1 MESNS
6 KFYGILRQ
14 KNNIEELNIQIANCE
29 SEIKS
34 QENNKKLF
42 KRWAIIPPVVILT
55 FLLFGSLAIDFWFN
69 GMDGISILTFLETVN
84 LPLLVPLAASIGF
97 PAFYG
102 YQYHEASKKI
112 KDKEAEKER
121 LEEYRN
127 LNEVTLKKL
136 EQEYHESQKLAIEE
150 NKNKTQLLK
159 EFFFCEKD
167 RLIKLYNNGR
177 LGELA
182 WPIDDV
188 LYLQGLIEDEINY
201 QESLV
206 NNHTN
211 NLSRSN
217 PKMN

>member
-1 MESNS
+1 M
-6 KFYGILRQ
+6 
-14 KNNIEELNIQIANCE
+14 
-29 SEIKS
+29 
-34 QENNKKLF
+34 
-42 KRWAIIPPVVILT
+42 
-55 FLLFGSLAIDFWFN
+55 
-69 GMDGISILTFLETVN
+69 
-84 LPLLVPLAASIGF
+84 
-97 PAFYG
+97 
-102 YQYHEASKKI
+102 
-112 KDKEAEKER
+112 
-121 LEEYRN
+121 
-127 LNEVTLKKL
+127 KKL